1 MDNLLYIQLESTNL
15 NLVIKYLVQHDGLS
29 MCLGEKMECLILFF
43 NLVFKNYLLIF
54 GRIRS

>member
-43 NLVFKNYLLIF
+43 NLAF
-54 GRIRS
+54 